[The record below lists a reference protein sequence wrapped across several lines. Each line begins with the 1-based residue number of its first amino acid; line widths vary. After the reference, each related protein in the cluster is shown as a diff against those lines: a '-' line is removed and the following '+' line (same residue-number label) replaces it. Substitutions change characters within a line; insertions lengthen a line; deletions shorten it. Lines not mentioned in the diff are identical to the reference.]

1 MCDQQSQRYGGAG
14 SVDVRTRAEPQLVSR
29 RVLKATSGGERPR
42 RWRGGERPVG
52 CDLRTQLVPSLRDA
66 AHSPDVVA
74 DSPCE
79 N

>member
-1 MCDQQSQRYGGAG
+1 VSN
-14 SVDVRTRAEPQLVSR
+14 TRPSAQLVAR
-29 RVLKATSGGERPR
+29 RVREATSGGERPR
-42 RWRGGERPVG
+42 RWRGGERPVA

-74 DSPCE
+74 DSPYE